1 VTRLTNHLITS
12 FWFALRLRISS
23 GNLAGLRLN
32 LKLISSKGF
41 WTFSFWVE
49 CPIARVFVLALPS
62 VLVSTSGLWWSLSS
76 VDKRPRDNLH
86 QKNQQQ
92 GPGQELACC
101 WLEIFRNQ
109 VFFDNDPSSS
119 TSLRSTSRPGESER
133 RCWGRLVLRGMWGSR
148 GPRHTQPRPS
158 CDSEWQDDKCDDDD
172 DRRPSVG
179 PWTGAHQHW
188 GAAILGPRDGAH
200 PVLLQLLSSATRSS
214 LITILLLQPVFFLRS
229 ASRPDPSYCMCA
241 SGWRK

>member
-1 VTRLTNHLITS
+1 VVIWLDSGSISNSSQVKASGRLVFESSALQCEYLSSHSRQSWSAPAASGEVCRLWTRDQETIFIRRTSSRARDRSSPAADWRSSATRSSLITI
-12 FWFALRLRISS
+12 LL
-23 GNLAGLRLN
+23 LQ
-32 LKLISSKGF
+32 
-41 WTFSFWVE
+41 
-49 CPIARVFVLALPS
+49 PVF
-62 VLVSTSGLWWSLSS
+62 G
-76 VDKRPRDNLH
+76 RPRD
-86 QKNQQQ
+86 Q
-92 GPGQELACC
+92 GKVREDVEDGWFWEECEDQE
-101 WLEIFRNQ
+101 
-109 VFFDNDPSSS
+109 DPDIPNHARPM
-119 TSLRSTSRPGESER
+119 TS
-133 RCWGRLVLRGMWGSR
+133 
-148 GPRHTQPRPS
+148 
-158 CDSEWQDDKCDDDD
+158 DWQDDKCDDDD

>member
-1 VTRLTNHLITS
+1 M
-12 FWFALRLRISS
+12 
-23 GNLAGLRLN
+23 
-32 LKLISSKGF
+32 
-41 WTFSFWVE
+41 
-49 CPIARVFVLALPS
+49 CPTVRVFVLALPS

-76 VDKRPRDNLH
+76 VTRDQETIFIRRTSSRARDRSSPAADWRSSATRSSLITILLLQPVFGRPRD
-86 QKNQQQ
+86 Q
-92 GPGQELACC
+92 GKVREDVEDGWFWEECEDQE
-101 WLEIFRNQ
+101 
-109 VFFDNDPSSS
+109 DPDIPNHARPV
-119 TSLRSTSRPGESER
+119 TS
-133 RCWGRLVLRGMWGSR
+133 
-148 GPRHTQPRPS
+148 
-158 CDSEWQDDKCDDDD
+158 DWQDDKCDDDD

-179 PWTGAHQHW
+179 PRTGAHQHW